1 MSRLSQTYLV
11 DSICRLRFIKSRQK
25 DLIGIM
31 NDDGDENVDEN
42 GNSVERTFL
51 SQSFHGSWGGISD
64 R

>member
-1 MSRLSQTYLV
+1 
-11 DSICRLRFIKSRQK
+11 
-25 DLIGIM
+25 M

-42 GNSVERTFL
+42 GNSVERTFF